1 MLKTTFGYSPKDV
14 LKRLSCEQ
22 IRALLEGYN
31 SYRSVGKSDEAGSTG
46 ETDWDDIEDVSDDE
60 QLELMK
66 AMGLTDGG

>member
-31 SYRSVGKSDEAGSTG
+31 SYRAIGKSDEPGAD
-46 ETDWDDIEDVSDDE
+46 ETDWETIDEVSDDE